1 MTRRSHDLAVAF
13 GDHWKRYFAPQ
24 GADTVVVAVSG
35 GVDSMALL
43 ALLARDHVAGS
54 ELRIVAAHFDH
65 HTRGLESA
73 EDGRFVAEVASRW
86 GADVELGE
94 GDAVADAIAGG
105 GGPQAAA
112 RELRYRFL
120 ARIAAEHTAASVATG
135 HHRDDRV
142 ETVLLRLVRGTS
154 PEGLAALDP
163 IEQHHGVLI
172 VRPLLAFSRASI
184 LAWAEATGVPFR
196 DDPSN
201 LEDRYPRNRM
211 RHEVLPLLAEL
222 NPRVDEAIVRLS
234 ALAGSDSA
242 FLSAAADD
250 LLSTAT
256 ESRVE
261 TTWRLV
267 AAPLVDA
274 PTALLSRAVISG
286 WAWCAPHRT
295 PPPSGEW
302 IAGAVAF
309 LRRGHGGSVPIPGGG
324 ELRRSTGWI
333 EFERCANDRGGGDE

>member
-1 MTRRSHDLAVAF
+1 MTRPSHDLAVAF

-24 GADTVVVAVSG
+24 TGGTVVVAVSG
-35 GVDSMALL
+35 GADSMALL

-54 ELRIVAAHFDH
+54 DLGIVAAHFDH
-65 HTRGLESA
+65 RTRGLESA
-73 EDGRFVAEVASRW
+73 EDGRFVGEVASRW
-86 GADVELGE
+86 GAEVELGE
-94 GDAVADAIAGG
+94 GDAVAGASAGG
-105 GGPQAAA
+105 RGPQATA

-120 ARIAAEHTAASVATG
+120 TRIAAEYAAASVATG

-154 PEGLAALDP
+154 PEGLAALGP
-163 IEQHHGVLI
+163 IEQLHGVLI

-201 LEDRYPRNRM
+201 LETRYPRNRM
-211 RHEVLPLLAEL
+211 RHEVLPLLAEF

-234 ALAGSDSA
+234 TLAGSDSA

-250 LLSTAT
+250 LLSAAT

-261 TTWRLV
+261 TIWRLA

-274 PTALLSRAVISG
+274 PTALLSRAVIRG
-286 WAWCAPHRT
+286 WAWCAPHGT

-309 LRRGHGGSVPIPGGG
+309 LRRGRGGSVPVPGGG

-333 EFERCANDRGGGDE
+333 EFERQANGRGGGDE